1 MKDLVTLNVAALS
14 QTSIVLA
21 DVKKDFELQNL
32 CKLIN
37 PAGAKLSHS
46 SSTLY
51 SHTQAS
57 KMKRSAV
64 PQTAG

>member
-1 MKDLVTLNVAALS
+1 VKDLVTLNVAAIS
-14 QTSIVLA
+14 QSSMVLA

-37 PAGAKLSHS
+37 PAGSKLTQS

-57 KMKRSAV
+57 KMKRSAA
-64 PQTAG
+64 P